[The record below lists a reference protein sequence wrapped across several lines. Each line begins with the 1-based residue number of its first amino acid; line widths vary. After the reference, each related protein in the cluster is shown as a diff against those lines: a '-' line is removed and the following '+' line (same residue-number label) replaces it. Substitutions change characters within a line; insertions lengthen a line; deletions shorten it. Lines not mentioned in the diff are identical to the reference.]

1 MILFLGKEAFPYKFF
16 CMKKFLSRDFLLETE
31 TASRLFHDQVADLP
45 IIDYHCHLSPR
56 LIAENHQ
63 FANLTEIWL
72 KGDHYKWR
80 AMRFNGI
87 DESFITGS
95 QSDRDKFQKWAET
108 VPYTLRN
115 PLYHWTHLELLR
127 YFGIDKI
134 LDADSA
140 GAIYEECNQKLQM
153 PEFRVQGLLKKMKVE
168 VLCTTDDPADSL
180 EYHQSILKQDLKI
193 KVLPAFRPDQTISIG
208 NPAVFQ
214 AYLETLGKSA
224 NISIGNFNQFLDAL
238 KNRHDYFH
246 NMGCRVSDHGLEQ
259 FYRTEWTE
267 RELKNIFERTR
278 AGNKVSQVEEE
289 QFQLALLFQFAEWDF
304 ERNWVQQFHLGALRN
319 NNSRMLGSLGPDT
332 GWDSIGDFP
341 QAKALS
347 FFLNSLDKSNRLA
360 RTILYNNNPTDNEM
374 MATMIGNFNDGT
386 VAGKVQWG
394 SAWWFLDQK
403 EGMTK
408 QLNALSNMGLISRF
422 IGMITDSRSFL
433 SFPRHEYFRRIL
445 CGLFGK
451 EIENG
456 EMPDNMEWTG
466 TILKNISYYNARNFF
481 DWN

>member
-1 MILFLGKEAFPYKFF
+1 
-16 CMKKFLSRDFLLETE
+16 
-31 TASRLFHDQVADLP
+31 
-45 IIDYHCHLSPR
+45 
-56 LIAENHQ
+56 
-63 FANLTEIWL
+63 
-72 KGDHYKWR
+72 
-80 AMRFNGI
+80 
-87 DESFITGS
+87 
-95 QSDRDKFQKWAET
+95 
-108 VPYTLRN
+108 
-115 PLYHWTHLELLR
+115 
-127 YFGIDKI
+127 
-134 LDADSA
+134 
-140 GAIYEECNQKLQM
+140 
-153 PEFRVQGLLKKMKVE
+153 
-168 VLCTTDDPADSL
+168 
-180 EYHQSILKQDLKI
+180 
-193 KVLPAFRPDQTISIG
+193 
-208 NPAVFQ
+208 
-214 AYLETLGKSA
+214 
-224 NISIGNFNQFLDAL
+224 
-238 KNRHDYFH
+238 
-246 NMGCRVSDHGLEQ
+246 
-259 FYRTEWTE
+259 
-267 RELKNIFERTR
+267 
-278 AGNKVSQVEEE
+278 
-289 QFQLALLFQFAEWDF
+289 
-304 ERNWVQQFHLGALRN
+304 
-319 NNSRMLGSLGPDT
+319 MLGSLGPDT

-466 TILKNISYYNARNFF
+466 TMLKNISYYNARNFF

>member
-1 MILFLGKEAFPYKFF
+1 
-16 CMKKFLSRDFLLETE
+16 MKKFLSRDFLLETE
-31 TASRLFHDQVADLP
+31 TAMRLFHDYTIDLP

-63 FANLTEIWL
+63 FENLTEIWL

-87 DESFITGS
+87 DESFITGNR
-95 QSDRDKFQKWAET
+95 SDREKFQKWAET

-115 PLYHWTHLELLR
+115 PLYHWTHLELQR
-127 YFGIDKI
+127 YFGIDRI

-140 GAIYEECNQKLQM
+140 AAIYEECNQKLQL

-180 EYHQSILKQDLKI
+180 EYHQSILNQNIKI
-193 KVLPAFRPDQTISIG
+193 KVLPAFRPDQAISIG
-208 NPAVFQ
+208 NPVVFRT
-214 AYLETLGKSA
+214 YLEMLGRSA
-224 NISIGNFNQFLDAL
+224 NISISNFNQFLDAL
-238 KNRHDYFH
+238 KSRHDYFH
-246 NMGCRVSDHGLEQ
+246 AMGCRVSDHGLEQ
-259 FYRTEWTE
+259 FYMTEWTDK
-267 RELKNIFERTR
+267 ELKIIFENARIGTLI
-278 AGNKVSQVEEE
+278 NTEDEHK
-289 QFQLALLFQFAEWDF
+289 FQSALLFQFAEWDF

-319 NNSRMLGSLGPDT
+319 NNSRMLGNLGPDT

-341 QAKALS
+341 QARALS
-347 FFLNSLDKSNRLA
+347 FFLNSLDKNNRLA
-360 RTILYNNNPTDNEM
+360 RTILYNNNPADNEM

-403 EGMTK
+403 EGMAR
-408 QLNALSNMGLISRF
+408 QLNAMSNMGLISRF

-451 EIENG
+451 EIERG
-456 EMPDNMEWTG
+456 EMPANIEWTG
-466 TILKNISYYNARNFF
+466 TVLKNICYYNARNFF
-481 DWN
+481 DWNHDRV